1 VVRRWKLSDVEVL
14 FKVDD
19 VAAWVAGEILQGV
32 ISHQVKVPVSTPVI
46 SGSVEVCE
54 IFFSGSLDS

>member
-1 VVRRWKLSDVEVL
+1 MSDVEVL